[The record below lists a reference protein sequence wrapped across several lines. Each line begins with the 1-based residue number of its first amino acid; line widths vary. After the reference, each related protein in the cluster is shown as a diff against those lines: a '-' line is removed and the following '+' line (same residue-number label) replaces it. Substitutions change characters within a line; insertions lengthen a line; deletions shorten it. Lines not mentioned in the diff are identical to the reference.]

1 MNNSMMEKQ
10 KAIVF
15 YQYLPPWRIDV
26 FNEMAKYYDMT
37 IVFTNAD
44 CEGFT
49 YNRKE
54 LLGKLLNI
62 KTIFLNRG
70 IKIGSRPVHLGIS
83 KLIKKEKP
91 DVIFTHE
98 YSPTSII
105 IAFYKQ
111 IRRFNYKLYI
121 TTSDNVAMAEKS
133 SGLKAKARKYVLNQ
147 ADGIIVY
154 SSSVKEWYS
163 RHFPKLKIDICPNI
177 QNPQTLL
184 SYRKSFIHYID
195 KYINRFNLKDCNIIL
210 YTGRLVE
217 VKGLDLLLTAFADAN
232 VSNYKLV
239 LVGDGNQKGKLQN
252 QVKALGIE
260 DKVVF
265 AGYYSGNA
273 LYAWYDIA
281 NYFILPS
288 RYEPFG
294 AVVNEALV
302 YGCPVV
308 VSQYIGALDFV
319 TSENGMIFN
328 PTNHQE
334 FVDTLRNACKK
345 YIVHNKSERQDL
357 MPCSFNDYVIAFKN
371 INL

>member
-1 MNNSMMEKQ
+1 MKKQ
-10 KAIVF
+10 KALVF

-49 YNRKE
+49 YNRRE
-54 LLGKLLNI
+54 LLGKLCNI
-62 KTIFLNRG
+62 KTVFLNNG
-70 IKIGSRPVHLGIS
+70 FKIGSRPIRFGIS

-91 DVIFTHE
+91 DVVFSHE
-98 YSPTSII
+98 YSPTSIML
-105 IAFYKQ
+105 AFYKQ
-111 IRRFNYKLYI
+111 IKRFHYKFYI
-121 TTSDNVAMAEKS
+121 TTSDNVAMAES
-133 SGLKAKARKYVLNQ
+133 SVGLKAKARSYVLSY

-154 SSSVKEWYS
+154 SSAVKEWYS
-163 RHFPKLKIDICPNI
+163 RYFPKIKIDICPNI
-177 QNPQTLL
+177 QNPKTLL
-184 SYRKSFIHYID
+184 SYRDSFVP
-195 KYINRFNLKDCNIIL
+195 YINEYIEKYDLKDCNIIL

-217 VKGLDLLLTAFADAN
+217 VKGLDLLLTAFADSEI
-232 VSNYKLV
+232 SNYKLV
-239 LVGDGNQKGKLQN
+239 LVGDGNQKEKLQ
-252 QVKALGIE
+252 QQAKELGIE
-260 DKVVF
+260 DMVVF

-273 LYAWYDIA
+273 LYAWYDLA
-281 NYFILPS
+281 NFFILPS

-308 VSQYIGALDFV
+308 VSQFIGALDFV
-319 TSENGMIFN
+319 TSENGLKFN

-334 FVDTLRNACKK
+334 FVDVLRRACNMYVRKEISKK
-345 YIVHNKSERQDL
+345 ENL
-357 MPCSFNDYVIAFKN
+357 MPCSFSDYVIAFKN